1 MMKYLEQIIVDSSF
15 IGKSFTSEGKTYKV
29 AKADNFSYVDPID
42 KSVAKNQ
49 GIRVLFE
56 DGSRLIYRLSGTGSS
71 GATIRL
77 YIDSYEKDNVTSDA
91 QVRKY
96 YYVMYL

>member
-1 MMKYLEQIIVDSSF
+1 MMALLEKIIADTSF

-49 GIRVLFE
+49 GIRVLFD

-77 YIDSYEKDNVTSDA
+77 YVDSYEKDNVTADA
-91 QVRKY
+91 QVSKE
-96 YYVMYL
+96 VKLQI